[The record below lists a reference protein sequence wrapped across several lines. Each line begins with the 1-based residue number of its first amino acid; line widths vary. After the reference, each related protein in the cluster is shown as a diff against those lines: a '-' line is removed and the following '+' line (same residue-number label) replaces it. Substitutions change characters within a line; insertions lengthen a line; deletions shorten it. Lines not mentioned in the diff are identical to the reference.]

1 MDDILIINSKR
12 DERVFIRAT
21 SGHFITA
28 SAHIDFYVGTSDI
41 KHNHDVSVP
50 AARLL
55 AEYYHMR
62 GIRIDTVLCLYETQ
76 TLGAYVAHELSKP
89 NMFNPNP
96 PTDIFVLGPEYDASG
111 NMIFRDNLI
120 RMIKDKRVL
129 ILMSCITSGRTVER
143 AMDSVAYYGG
153 RVAGICAA
161 FSSADQIG
169 GIEVNRIFSDN
180 DLPSYQVYDKHNC
193 PLCQQ
198 GVPVDAIANGYGYSR
213 LKR

>member
-1 MDDILIINSKR
+1 MDDILIINSQR
-12 DERVFIRAT
+12 DERVFIRAS

-28 SAHIDFYVGTSDI
+28 NKHIDCYVGTSDI
-41 KHNHDVSVP
+41 KHNHDVSIC

-96 PTDIFVLGPEYDASG
+96 SANIFVLGPEYDVSG

-129 ILMSCITSGRTVER
+129 ILMSCITSGKTVER
-143 AMDSVAYYGG
+143 AMDSVAYYAA
-153 RVAGICAA
+153 RLWEFARHSALLPKFAELRLTA
-161 FSSADQIG
+161 FSAIRICRAIRFMISTAARSASRACLLTHLQTAT
-169 GIEVNRIFSDN
+169 
-180 DLPSYQVYDKHNC
+180 
-193 PLCQQ
+193 
-198 GVPVDAIANGYGYSR
+198 AIQD
-213 LKR
+213 